1 MVGEGSGEENPFLI
15 IGDERNSLLI
25 FKQSAK
31 KKPNSVAFT
40 MLNHG
45 EIERNWKGK
54 TFWDIF
60 NHRDLFLG
68 QKKGSDQ

>member
-1 MVGEGSGEENPFLI
+1 MVGKGSGEENPFLI

-25 FKQSAK
+25 FKQSDK
-31 KKPNSVAFT
+31 KQPN
-40 MLNHG
+40 G